1 MSFELSPYET
11 SSPPTRVYQP
21 SELLDEILLASVV
34 GVGPNIAQSLLQTF
48 GSAGRF
54 ARLYPICSPF
64 RMLERIWRN

>member
-48 GSAGRF
+48 GSAGETLR
-54 ARLYPICSPF
+54 ASLSDLLSVPHD
-64 RMLERIWRN
+64 